1 MQDQKIIEARKLL
14 LSHLWNV
21 AQENGMTQLEI
32 SERTGFSPN
41 SISRMLSG
49 KFPPTLD
56 SLLKLC
62 EAIGV
67 YIFLESKSSKS
78 KNATMMRN
86 RHKRKGD
93 EN

>member
-1 MQDQKIIEARKLL
+1 MKDQKIIEARKLL

-21 AQENGMTQLEI
+21 AQEQGMTQLDI
-32 SERTGFSPN
+32 SELTGFSPN
-41 SISRMLSG
+41 SVSRMLSG

-62 EAIGV
+62 DAIGV
-67 YIFLESKSSKS
+67 YIFLESKSSDS
-78 KNATMMRN
+78 ENATVMRN
-86 RHKRKGD
+86 RHRRSGD